1 MSKFTGTL
9 LVVLLGAAPAAIAA
23 IVPAGALL
31 LEESCSP
38 ANRAVDP
45 RETVTLDLALRNDGE
60 AATTNLVA
68 TLQTGSG
75 VASPSG
81 PQAYG
86 AIAPG
91 ATLSRSFHVTATGSC
106 GGPATVVLALTDE
119 GRSLGSVSFPLTLGL
134 SRNSI
139 TGSNPQP
146 IDLGAEVGPGLP
158 YPSTVEVSGV
168 SDPVTKVRVTL
179 NGLTHSAVSDLNVL
193 LVGPRGQ
200 KAILLSDVSGRA
212 SGATLAF
219 EDGAPRLPQGNAA
232 ATIGSG
238 TYGPTDYTPLFHAD
252 PDLLVPPA
260 PPGPY
265 TNDLAVFNGVDPN
278 GTWSLYVQDDL
289 PIDGGALSG
298 GWTLTIESSR
308 LQCCSEVPGLIE
320 LQSPSYSA
328 GESANSVT
336 LTVVRSEESSGTA
349 SVDYATADGSAQSGS
364 DYVPASGRLEF
375 ADGETSKSIRVAVED
390 DLVGEDVESLSVTL
404 SNPAGGAVL
413 GERRRATVTIF
424 DDDPAGPAV
433 TRGPYLNKATPTS
446 VVVRWRTNV
455 PLPSHV
461 RYGLRPGSLTASA
474 GSLLPAVEHEVV
486 LTGLTPATRYA
497 YAVGTPETILSGG
510 DDHSFMTAPAAGAAT
525 PVRIWAFGDSG
536 FVDQDQ
542 RAVRD
547 QYLKWTAGRGTD
559 VWLLL
564 GDNAYLAASDLD
576 YQNAFFNSYR
586 SVLRNTVFWSTFGN
600 HEGFSA
606 VSAAQTGEYY
616 QIFSF
621 PRAGE
626 AGGVASG
633 TEAYYSFDHGNV
645 HFVSLNTH
653 DIDRSAAGA
662 MANWLRADLAAN
674 RRDWTIAFFHHPPY
688 SRGSHNSDG
697 ETSPESALSI
707 RETRQNL
714 LPILEEGGVDLVLT
728 AHSHS
733 YERSMLLDG
742 HYGLSSTL
750 TDSMKKNAGD
760 GRPAGDGPYFK
771 PDDVTADAHSGTV
784 YAVVGTGSEATGG
797 ALDHPVMKKSLR
809 VPGSLVVDVEG
820 KRLDAKFLDHSGN
833 VGDDFTIVKG
843 VRLRWSQAAYEVSE
857 TSDAVPL
864 TIERTGDVTG
874 RIRVN
879 VTIAAGT
886 ASAGSDY
893 EGAGGSVMLESGERS
908 KTFSVPLR
916 DDALD
921 EPDETFRV
929 VLSDP
934 TSGVGL
940 AAPLAAAVTIVD
952 DDVPGAGVLQFES
965 AAAEKSE
972 PAMEVVL
979 AVTRTGGSNGA
990 VTVRYTTVGGTATAG
1005 ADFVETSGVLTWAAG
1020 DTAPKKI
1027 RVAVVDDVLVE
1038 PDETF
1043 QVVLSHPTGGAT
1055 VGIPGT
1061 ATVLLHSEDAK

>member
-1 MSKFTGTL
+1 MTNVTRTL
-9 LVVLLGAAPAAIAA
+9 LVALFLLAPPAIAGIAPAGS
-23 IVPAGALL
+23 VL
-31 LEESCSP
+31 LEESCFP
-38 ANRAVDP
+38 TNHAVDP
-45 RETVTLDLALRNDGE
+45 RETVSLDLALRNDGD
-60 AATTNLVA
+60 AATSNLVA
-68 TLQTGSG
+68 TLQPGSG
-75 VASPSG
+75 IASPSG
-81 PQAYG
+81 PQVYG

-91 ATLSRSFHVTATGSC
+91 ATRSRSFTFTATGSC
-106 GGPATVVLALTDE
+106 GGPATATLALTDE
-119 GRSLGSVSFPLTLGL
+119 GRSLGSVSFPIALGL
-134 SRNSI
+134 YQNSV
-139 TGSNPQP
+139 TLANPQP
-146 IDLGAEVGPGLP
+146 IDLSAEVGPGLP
-158 YPSTVEVSGV
+158 YPSTIEVSGF
-168 SDPVTKVRVTL
+168 SDPVTRVRVTL
-179 NGLTHSAVSDLNVL
+179 SGLTHSAVSDLNVL
-193 LVGPRGQ
+193 LVGPQGQ
-200 KAILLSDVSGRA
+200 SAMLLSDVSGRA

-219 EDGAPRLPQGNAA
+219 EDGAPRLPQGNAS

-238 TYGPTDYTPLFHAD
+238 TYGPTDYTPILHAD
-252 PDLLVPPA
+252 SDLLAPPA

-265 TNDLAVFNGVDPN
+265 TNELAVFNGVDPN

-298 GWTLTIESSR
+298 GWTLSLESSR
-308 LQCCSEVPGLIE
+308 LECCTAVPGLIE
-320 LQSPSYSA
+320 LESSSYSA
-328 GESANSVT
+328 GETANSVT
-336 LTVVRSEESSGTA
+336 LTVVRSDDAQGAA
-349 SVDYATADGSAQSGS
+349 SVDYATADGSAQSGA
-364 DYVPASGRLEF
+364 DYVPASGRVEF
-375 ADGETSKSIRVAVED
+375 ADGETAKSITVSIED
-390 DLVGEDVESLSVTL
+390 DLVGEDVESLSLSL
-404 SNPAGGAVL
+404 SNPSGVAVL
-413 GERRRATVTIF
+413 GERREATVTIF
-424 DDDPAGPAV
+424 DNDPAGPAV

-461 RYGLRPGSLTASA
+461 RYGTSPGSLTASA
-474 GSLLPAVEHEVV
+474 GSLLPTVEHEVV
-486 LTGLTPATRYA
+486 LSGLTPATRYA

-510 DDHSFMTAPAAGAAT
+510 EDHFFVTAPAAGAVT

-564 GDNAYLAASDLD
+564 GDNAYIVATDLD

-586 SVLRNTVFWSTFGN
+586 NVMRNTVFWSTFGN

-606 VSAAQTGEYY
+606 VSAAQSGEYY

-621 PRAGE
+621 PTAAE
-626 AGGVASG
+626 AGGVGSG

-653 DIDRSAAGA
+653 DVDRSPSGA

-697 ETSPESALSI
+697 ETAPDSALSI

-714 LPILEEGGVDLVLT
+714 LPILEEGGVDLVLA

-750 TDSMKKNAGD
+750 TEAMKKNAGD

-771 PDDVTADAHSGTV
+771 TDDVTADAQAGTV

-809 VPGSLVVDVEG
+809 VPGSLVVDVSG
-820 KRLDAKFLDHSGN
+820 KRLDAKFLDRSGS

-843 VRLRWSQAAYEVSE
+843 VRLRLSQAAYEVSE
-857 TSDAVPL
+857 LRESALL
-864 TIERTGDVTG
+864 TVERIGDPTG
-874 RIRVN
+874 RIQVN
-879 VTIAAGT
+879 FTTSDGT
-886 ASAGSDY
+886 ATAGSDY
-893 EGAGGSVMLESGERS
+893 VAASGTVVLESGETS
-908 KTFSVPLR
+908 KSFSVALG
-916 DDALD
+916 DDSLD
-921 EPDETFRV
+921 EADETFRV

-934 TSGVGL
+934 SSGVGL
-940 AAPLAAAVTIVD
+940 AEPLAAVVTILD
-952 DDVPGAGVLQFES
+952 DDVPGAGVVQFES

-972 PAMEVVL
+972 PALEVVL
-979 AVTRTGGSNGA
+979 SVTRTGGSNGP
-990 VTVRYTTVGGTATAG
+990 VTVRYATASGTATSG
-1005 ADFVETSGVLTWAAG
+1005 SDFVAATGVLTWAAG
-1020 DTAPKKI
+1020 DTMSKKI
-1027 RVAVVDDVLVE
+1027 RVALVDDTLAE

-1043 QVVLSHPTGGAT
+1043 DVVLSNATGGAT
-1055 VGIPGT
+1055 VGTP
-1061 ATVLLHSEDAK
+1061 AKVTVLLHSEDAK